1 VNNKT
6 ALPISYPPFYLP
18 LLKKMGLHSV
28 LVFVV
33 GMLTLPCFSIAQEV
47 SRTIGILDLTNANN
61 ETSDGEVASIEH
73 LLKVSGVNF
82 KTSSNI
88 QELTYCPII
97 IASSRLYS
105 YSISGAN
112 RDTLFS
118 YVQNGGTF
126 IASSLYQTATPFFPL
141 FGISGVESDSTK
153 LRVNFLTNVNDPAFR
168 WLEDGR
174 EQTISLGDTT
184 DGEGLPTKSY
194 VVTSAEILATYE
206 DGSAAIVRNAYGQG
220 TAICLGFT
228 FKGMVLLPQ
237 VDKDNSAERS
247 WSNGFEPT
255 TDALMLFLKGISTG
269 IIPNQVWLHT
279 SPYESSSSL
288 IITHDVDAATAYD
301 TMHFYAD
308 YENSIGLRASYF
320 VTTHYLAD
328 DHMTN
333 YYSAASIPK
342 VDYLVDK
349 GHVLGSHSVGHFPDF
364 DEDDV
369 FPLGQLGNTTSNY
382 IPYCYTDSSTVG
394 GSVLGE
400 LEVSKNLLETDLGVT
415 VRTFRAGYLCYNK
428 HLVQGLDTLG
438 YRFNSTYSAAS
449 VLTNFPYRD
458 RYDRNTYGRLSNVWE
473 FPMTISDVFK
483 SDPITFQNYPQKVA
497 TWIDVT
503 QRNAR
508 NYAPTV
514 LLVHPT
520 RYYKL
525 FAQQDLLEN
534 LPENTNVTNLDA
546 FADYWLARD
555 AVSFTSSLSH
565 DTLKIIVPQALLP
578 LDEQIS
584 FVVDQGQSLSLIQVL
599 DDQGNSLE
607 PIQSNWDNN
616 SIILHF
622 GYHSSIFVSNGREK
636 ETITIQA
643 YPNPLGENSTWE
655 VWHKKAGLLSVKVY
669 NALGQELKTLY
680 QQQANPGIYREA
692 WETKGLAAGTYF
704 LKVQSGQSV
713 QTKKLI
719 K

>member
-1 VNNKT
+1 M
-6 ALPISYPPFYLP
+6 L
-18 LLKKMGLHSV
+18 V
-28 LVFVV
+28 LVL
-33 GMLTLPCFSIAQEV
+33 GMLTLPGFSVAQAV
-47 SRTIGILDLTNANN
+47 SRTIGVLDLTAANY
-61 ETSDGEVASIEH
+61 ETSNGEVASVEH
-73 LLKVSGVNF
+73 LLKVAGVDF

-88 QELTYCPII
+88 QELTACPII

-141 FGISGVESDSTK
+141 FGISGVQADSTK
-153 LRVNFLTNVNDPAFR
+153 LRVHFLTNSNNQAFR

-184 DGEGLPTKSY
+184 DGLGLPSKSY
-194 VVTSAEILATYE
+194 QVTSAEILATYE
-206 DGSAAIVRNAYGQG
+206 DGSAAIVRNSYGLGQ
-220 TAICLGFT
+220 AICLGFS

-247 WSNGFEPT
+247 WSNGFEPS
-255 TDALMLFLKGISTG
+255 TDALMLFIKGISTD
-269 IIPNQVWLHT
+269 IIPHQVWLHT
-279 SPYESSSSL
+279 SPYDSKSTL
-288 IITHDVDAATAYD
+288 VVTHDVDAATAYD

-308 YENSIGLRASYF
+308 YENAIGLQASYF

-333 YYSAASIPK
+333 YYSAASVPK
-342 VDYLVDK
+342 VDYLVEK

-382 IPYCYTDSSTVG
+382 LPFCHTDSSTDG
-394 GSVLGE
+394 GTVLGE
-400 LEVSKNLLETDLGVT
+400 LEVSKNLLENDLGIT

-449 VLTNFPYRD
+449 VLTNFPYRN

-503 QRNAR
+503 NRNAR

-525 FAQQDLLEN
+525 FAEQDLLDN
-534 LPENTNVTNLDA
+534 LPESTNVTNLDA
-546 FADYWLARD
+546 FADYWLSRD
-555 AVSFTSSLSH
+555 VVDFSTSLSQE
-565 DTLKIIVPQALLP
+565 TLTVTIPHSLLP
-578 LDEQIS
+578 LNPELS
-584 FVVDQGQSLSLIQVL
+584 FVVDHGQQLALIKVQ
-599 DDQGNSLE
+599 DDLGNPLQ
-607 PIQSNWDNN
+607 PIQSLWDDQ
-616 SIILHF
+616 SILLHF
-622 GYHSSIFVSNGREK
+622 GYYASIFVSSGSVATNGSF
-636 ETITIQA
+636 QV
-643 YPNPLGENSTWE
+643 YPNPLSEKSVWE
-655 VWHKKAGLLSVKVY
+655 VWQKEAGYMELRVINQLGQVVETLCSQ
-669 NALGQELKTLY
+669 NAL
-680 QQQANPGIYREA
+680 PGIYRNE
-692 WETKGLAAGTYF
+692 WSTEHLPPGVYLLRLESNG
-704 LKVQSGQSV
+704 SV

>member
-1 VNNKT
+1 MT
-6 ALPISYPPFYLP
+6 FL
-18 LLKKMGLHSV
+18 V
-28 LVFVV
+28 L
-33 GMLTLPCFSIAQEV
+33 SILSNAQNW
-47 SRTIGILDLTNANN
+47 SRTVGVLDLTTANN
-61 ETSDGEVASIEH
+61 ETSNGEVASVEH
-73 LLKVSGVNF
+73 LLKVAGINF
-82 KTSSNI
+82 RTSSNI
-88 QELTYCPII
+88 QELTACPVI

-105 YSISGAN
+105 YSISGAS

-118 YVQNGGTF
+118 FVQNGGTF
-126 IASSLYQTATPFFPL
+126 IASSLYQTATPFFSL
-141 FGISGVESDSTK
+141 FGISGVQADSTK
-153 LRVNFLTNVNDPAFR
+153 LRVNFLTNASDPAFR

-184 DGEGLPTKSY
+184 DGEGLPSKSY
-194 VVTSAEILATYE
+194 QVTTAEILATYE
-206 DGSAAIVRNAYGQG
+206 DGSAAIIRNGYGQG
-220 TAICLGFT
+220 KAICLGFS

-247 WSNGFEPT
+247 WSNGFEPS
-255 TDALMLFLKGISTG
+255 TDAIMLFLKGITTDV
-269 IIPNQVWLHT
+269 IPYQVWLHT
-279 SPYESSSSL
+279 SPYESKSTL
-288 IITHDVDAATAYD
+288 VVTHDVDAATAYD

-308 YENSIGLRASYF
+308 YENSIGLKASYF

-333 YYSAASIPK
+333 YYSTANVPK
-342 VDYLVDK
+342 VDYLLDK

-364 DEDDV
+364 DDDDV
-369 FPLGQLGNTTSNY
+369 FPLGQLGNTTGNY
-382 IPYCYTDSSTVG
+382 LPFCHTDSSTDG

-400 LEVSKNLLETDLGVT
+400 LEVSKNLLETDLGIQ

-483 SDPITFQNYPQKVA
+483 SDPITLENYPQKVA

-525 FAQQDLLEN
+525 FAEQDLIEN
-534 LPENTNVTNLDA
+534 LPEATNVTNLDA
-546 FADYWLARD
+546 FADYWLSRE
-555 AVSFTSSLSH
+555 AVEFATSL
-565 DTLKIIVPQALLP
+565 DQETLTVTIPHTILP
-578 LDEQIS
+578 LNPELS
-584 FVVDQGQSLSLIQVL
+584 FVVDHGQDLTFIKVQ
-599 DDQGNSLE
+599 DDLGNPLE
-607 PIQSNWDNN
+607 PIQSTWDDQ
-616 SIILHF
+616 SILLHF
-622 GYHSSIFVSNGREK
+622 GYFSSLAVSTGEK
-636 ETITIQA
+636 RASGNFQV
-643 YPNPLGENSTWE
+643 YPNPLSDESIWE
-655 VWHKKAGLLSVKVY
+655 VWQKETGLIKLTVL
-669 NALGQELKTLY
+669 NQMGQLVETLY
-680 QQQANPGIYREA
+680 QDKVLPGIYRQNWNTEHLPSGVYLLRL
-692 WETKGLAAGTYF
+692 ECNG
-704 LKVQSGQSV
+704 KVQS
-713 QTKKLI
+713 KKLI